1 MMNIDFDFYDL
12 VPLHTL
18 CFINGRYVRLAD
30 RSNAWRSTVG
40 MYLIVEA
47 EGPRWGPLRADE
59 LDMDEPAMDF
69 IERKSIRNVRI
80 ITYQDMPC
88 YEILTT

>member
-30 RSNAWRSTVG
+30 RSNAWRSTVS

-47 EGPRWGPLRADE
+47 EGPRWGPIHADE
-59 LDMDEPAMDF
+59 FDMAEPAMNF
-69 IERKSIRNVRI
+69 IELKSIRNVRI
-80 ITYQDMPC
+80 ITYQGAPC